1 MIINHNISALFVN
14 RMLSQNER
22 ELLKSIEKLS
32 SGVRINRAADDAS
45 GLAVSETL
53 RAQIRGLKQAQRNV
67 MIGISFVQ
75 TAEGSLQEVTDI
87 LQRLRELAVQSANS
101 VYGPEDRALIQV
113 EVSQL
118 VAEVSRITGA
128 AEFNKYRLF
137 SGEQSAFVF
146 QVGPNKDQALTL
158 PMKRI
163 STSVIGIAD
172 LSMTSPQQANIAI
185 SRIDRALSI
194 ISGQRAL
201 YGAYQNRFE
210 HTLSQLEIAE
220 ENFQAAESRIRDTDI
235 AEEMVNYLRLSLLEE
250 AGLAMLTQANLK
262 QESVLRILD

>member
-14 RMLSQNER
+14 RVLSQNER

-32 SGVRINRAADDAS
+32 SGERINRAADDAS

-53 RAQIRGLKQAQRNV
+53 RAQIKGLKVAQRNV

-75 TAEGSLQEVTDI
+75 TAEGALQEVNDI
-87 LQRLRELAVQSANS
+87 LQRLRELAVQAANS
-101 VYGPEDRALIQV
+101 VYTPEDRAVIQV
-113 EVSQL
+113 EISQL
-118 VAEVSRITGA
+118 VAEVSRITGQ
-128 AEFNKYRLF
+128 AEFNKYKLF
-137 SGEQSAFVF
+137 SGEQSNFVF
-146 QVGPNKDQALTL
+146 QIGPNKGQALTL

-163 STSVIGIAD
+163 STSAMGISG
-172 LSMTSPQQANIAI
+172 LSVSSPQQANVVI
-185 SRIDRALSI
+185 SKIDKALGF

-210 HTLSQLEIAE
+210 HVLSQIEIAE

-235 AEEMVNYLRLSLLEE
+235 AEEMVNYLRLSILEE
-250 AGLAMLTQANLK
+250 AGIAMLTQANLK
-262 QESVLRILD
+262 PETVLRILD